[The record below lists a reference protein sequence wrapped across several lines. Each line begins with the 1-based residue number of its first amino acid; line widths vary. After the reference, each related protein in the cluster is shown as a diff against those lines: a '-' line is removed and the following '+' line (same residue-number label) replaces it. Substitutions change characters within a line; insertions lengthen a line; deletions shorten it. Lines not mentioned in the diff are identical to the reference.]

1 MKLKAIHEACQKTD
15 NKALEFF
22 GPPGSGKTYLAKGLC
37 QVKPDCYFLISVDH
51 ECKIC
56 SILKGLL
63 SIQYLQ
69 IIPGLLPLRVLI
81 MRPKLL
87 GYGLYVLT
95 AYTRRSG
102 GRTRVI
108 DQGYSQYLC
117 TLLSRNLIS
126 KTMASTLM
134 LRFNEVI
141 GTAVVSVHSIRSTL
155 RCVSRG
161 GFGYTL
167 FPGHLDAERFIS
179 EIVKDI
185 VIVNIEN

>member
-1 MKLKAIHEACQKTD
+1 
-15 NKALEFF
+15 
-22 GPPGSGKTYLAKGLC
+22 
-37 QVKPDCYFLISVDH
+37 
-51 ECKIC
+51 
-56 SILKGLL
+56 
-63 SIQYLQ
+63 
-69 IIPGLLPLRVLI
+69 

-102 GRTRVI
+102 GRTLVI

-134 LRFNEVI
+134 LIFNEVI